1 MTSPLALIAEDD
13 TATREIL
20 RRHLEK
26 DGWTVTEAA
35 NGREALD
42 CVANLQPSL
51 ILLDLM
57 MPEMDGFE
65 FISEIS
71 RHPEWRNIPV
81 IVITA
86 KDLTEE
92 DRMFLNGSLFLS
104 GCVKPLRVLQKGK
117 FSRDELLQY
126 VHTLVAKS

>member
-1 MTSPLALIAEDD
+1 MAEDD
-13 TATREIL
+13 PATREIL

-26 DGWTVTEAA
+26 DGWQVAEAM
-35 NGREALD
+35 NGRQALE
-42 CVANLQPSL
+42 CVASQKPAL

-65 FISEIS
+65 FISELAD
-71 RHPEWRNIPV
+71 HPEWRDIPV

-92 DRMFLNGSLFLS
+92 DRMFLNGSMLLS
-104 GCVKPLRVLQKGK
+104 GCVKRVLQKGK
-117 FSRDELLQY
+117 FSRDELLQD
-126 VHTLVAKS
+126 VHDLVVKS